1 MFLNGVIILTFIW
14 YRTIL
19 LFITEF
25 FEKRYPLYG
34 KPFSVIIP
42 VYNEEV
48 DLLKKCLKSVYLAD
62 GDKEIFIV
70 NDGSTSQETK
80 SYLEELNRRLEHKSN
95 KISVITLERNS
106 GKREA
111 HKAGFIK
118 AKHDII
124 VVLDSDTVVDKNSFT
139 ELLRP
144 FNDSLVGATTGEIKA
159 LNENETLV
167 TKIQAAR
174 YWTGLNVDRKSQS
187 FFGIVTCCSGAL
199 AAYRKKLVIDYLDEY
214 TNQFFFGEKC
224 DSGDDRYLTNL
235 ILRNWRVKYVGDA
248 VAYTSVPRTFS
259 KWIRQLLRWKRSFI
273 RESLICLKNSWKKK
287 KLLFF
292 ETLFNLV
299 LPIFFV
305 GVRFL
310 FIVTII
316 LYPYFLLLALPA
328 MLLATLARD
337 SHILV
342 EKPKK
347 MIYIFYYIFLY
358 NFVLYWLYF
367 VALFTFKNTKWG
379 TR

>member
-1 MFLNGVIILTFIW
+1 MLWKLYLFLNGVIILTFIW

-124 VVLDSDTVVDKNSFT
+124 VVLDSDTVVDKNSF
-139 ELLRP
+139 
-144 FNDSLVGATTGEIKA
+144 
-159 LNENETLV
+159 
-167 TKIQAAR
+167 
-174 YWTGLNVDRKSQS
+174 
-187 FFGIVTCCSGAL
+187 
-199 AAYRKKLVIDYLDEY
+199 
-214 TNQFFFGEKC
+214 
-224 DSGDDRYLTNL
+224 
-235 ILRNWRVKYVGDA
+235 
-248 VAYTSVPRTFS
+248 
-259 KWIRQLLRWKRSFI
+259 
-273 RESLICLKNSWKKK
+273 
-287 KLLFF
+287 
-292 ETLFNLV
+292 
-299 LPIFFV
+299 
-305 GVRFL
+305 
-310 FIVTII
+310 
-316 LYPYFLLLALPA
+316 
-328 MLLATLARD
+328 
-337 SHILV
+337 
-342 EKPKK
+342 
-347 MIYIFYYIFLY
+347 
-358 NFVLYWLYF
+358 
-367 VALFTFKNTKWG
+367 
-379 TR
+379 